1 MFQALNS
8 DRVGCIMRGDQE
20 PVLLVCPKCRETVIV
35 YLPIEEFPRCQ
46 NPECEGVRMVME
58 ELLDEGKS
66 Y

>member
-1 MFQALNS
+1 
-8 DRVGCIMRGDQE
+8 MRGDQE

-46 NPECEGVRMVME
+46 NPECEGVKMILE

>member
-1 MFQALNS
+1 
-8 DRVGCIMRGDQE
+8 MRGDQE

-35 YLPIEEFPRCQ
+35 YLPIEEFPQCQ
-46 NPECEGVRMVME
+46 NPECEGVKMVLE